1 MKNEDK
7 KKKNLKKKLNVTDED
22 GLKISYDKDELD
34 QEFPQLMREL
44 CENKKALKI
53 KGIDYEI
60 EESEEKDK
68 IVQPSNYCEDLL
80 NPGAIDFIRRCKN
93 REEAL
98 EILDYLLRR
107 DKLNVQEYN
116 TLKNRMKEEGGL
128 EKFIAECGGLKTP
141 GYYERKFSRKINLLN
156 IDQSKKENLD

>member
-7 KKKNLKKKLNVTDED
+7 KEINLKKNLDVTDED
-22 GLKISYDKDELD
+22 GLKIAYDKDELN
-34 QEFPQLMREL
+34 QQFPQLMREL
-44 CENKKALKI
+44 SENKKALKI

-68 IVQPSNYCEDLL
+68 IIQPSHYCEDLL

-107 DKLNVQEYN
+107 DKLNIQEYN
-116 TLKNRMKEEGGL
+116 SLKNRIKEEGGL
-128 EKFIAECGGLKTP
+128 EKVIAEYGGLKTP
-141 GYYERKFSRKINLLN
+141 GYYEKKFARKIKLLN
-156 IDQSKKENLD
+156 DQSKNENLD